1 MKKFATF
8 GIVVS
13 VLALFFLPDAV
24 ASAQTMPGG
33 LVPCGNGND
42 PCTLCHFIVG
52 FHNLVSV
59 MLKLVATAALAGI
72 FIAGVMYIISAGD
85 ETMMTGAKNFI
96 KASVTGFVVVLGA
109 FLIVNVTMW
118 ALSAKDSNGDGMSD
132 MGVGQAGWFSFTC
145 STESLK

>member
-1 MKKFATF
+1 MKKFLVF
-8 GIVVS
+8 SVVAS
-13 VLALFFLPDAV
+13 VLFGVFSPWSTAL
-24 ASAQTMPGG
+24 AQTLPGG

-42 PCTLCHFIVG
+42 PCTLCHFIIGFYNMVG
-52 FHNLVSV
+52 V
-59 MLKLVATAALAGI
+59 MLKLVVTAALAGI
-72 FIAGVMYIISAGD
+72 FISGVMYIISAGD
-85 ETMMTGAKNFI
+85 ETMMTSAKNFL

-118 ALSAKDSNGDGMSD
+118 ALSAKDSNNDGVSD